1 MKNCFFFFDR
11 CFNAIYAIEGRCPHL
26 QTWRDDELQHGGEK
40 LVEIALLP
48 GKMQHHQHPKDLKYT
63 R

>member
-1 MKNCFFFFDR
+1 MPFMPLKVG
-11 CFNAIYAIEGRCPHL
+11 APHL

-63 R
+63 L